1 MARKIKIISVGKLK
15 KDFWKDAFKFYIK
28 RLKPYYSIEDL
39 IVNPSNL
46 ENLEERKREEG
57 KRILKRINKEKET
70 LISLDVKGKELTTE
84 EFSHYLKKWIESSSQ
99 YPCFII
105 GGAYGLWEEIKKESS
120 FVISLSK
127 LTFSH
132 ELTKIILLE
141 QLYRAT
147 SIIFGHPYHH

>member
-1 MARKIKIISVGKLK
+1 MAKKVKILSVGKLK
-15 KDFWKDAFKFYIK
+15 KNFWKDASKFYIE
-28 RLKPYYSIEDL
+28 RLKLYYPIEDL
-39 IVNPSNL
+39 SVNPSNL
-46 ENLEERKREEG
+46 ENLEDRIKQEG
-57 KRILKRINKEKET
+57 EKILKNIKDKEI
-70 LISLDVKGKELTTE
+70 LISLDIDGKELSTK
-84 EFSHYLKKWIESSSQ
+84 EFAFYLKRWIENSSQ

-105 GGAYGLWEEIKKESS
+105 GGAYGLHENVKKRSS